1 MTTRH
6 YIWSFLSAQHLGL
19 EKLRMII
26 IALLFE
32 WFTDSQTPARVIE
45 AGSMKL
51 DLHRLASEISQFC
64 AEHSILLEVQWV
76 PRTENEKADYISR
89 LQVDFDDWQIT
100 QDFFLS
106 LGELWDP
113 QAVDCFVIYY
123 TIKLH
128 SFSFLE
134 TRVTQELTSLHKI

>member
-1 MTTRH
+1 MVFLKRAALRTR
-6 YIWSFLSAQHLGL
+6 
-19 EKLRMII
+19 KLRMII

-32 WFTDSQTPARVIE
+32 RFPDSQTPARVIE

-51 DLHRLASEISQFC
+51 DLNRLASKISQFC
-64 AEHSILLEVQWV
+64 AEHNILLEVHWV
-76 PRTENEKADYISR
+76 PRTENEEADYISR

-106 LGELWDP
+106 LGELWGP
-113 QAVDCFVIYY
+113 QAVDCFVNYY
-123 TIKLH
+123 TAKLP

-134 TRVTQELTSLHKI
+134 TRVSQELTSLRKI